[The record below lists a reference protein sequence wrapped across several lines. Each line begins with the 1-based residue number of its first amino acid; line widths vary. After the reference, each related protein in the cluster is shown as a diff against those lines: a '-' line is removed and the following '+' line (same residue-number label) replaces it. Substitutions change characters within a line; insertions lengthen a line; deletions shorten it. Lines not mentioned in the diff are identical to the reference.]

1 MSFLKRIRMFIRNQR
16 LGIVMIGGI
25 LIASIGLSAVTGAK
39 YDAIDRRGGPMSRKD
54 YEEKKKEDLEWKE
67 KEFNLE
73 EEYEKMQ
80 KRIDLNQWENKRIKR
95 AGEDDIDI

>member
-1 MSFLKRIRMFIRNQR
+1 M
-16 LGIVMIGGI
+16 I
-25 LIASIGLSAVTGAK
+25 LIYRT
-39 YDAIDRRGGPMSRKD
+39 RGPMSRKD